1 MTPAPR
7 QRLIVLDVPSLVHR
21 AYHAV
26 PQHFSTAAG
35 EPTNAVYG
43 FINMLFRIVDDVQPQ
58 HAAAAFDPP
67 GPTFR
72 HEKFE
77 AYKANRPEL
86 DESLAVQFG
95 RVHQVIDAFGIP
107 SFELPGYEA
116 DDLLGTLAEK
126 GEKEGLDVILVTGD
140 RDAWQL
146 VTPHVKVLSS
156 NPRTGDPVMYDE
168 SAIVERWG
176 IAPAQVVDFKGL
188 LGDASDNIPGVAG
201 IGEKTA
207 TSLLREY
214 RDLED
219 VFAHL
224 DDLKPA
230 VRKRL
235 ETQRDQAELSRDLAR
250 IVTDLPVSLDLTRT
264 RLWQADADAVAA
276 LFRELEFRSL
286 LERLPF
292 DGASPSS
299 GDEAGPTLALRVVAD
314 ETELRELAEALAGSA
329 RVGLHPYVRPT
340 TWGPQLL
347 GLGFAWDGE
356 AAFVPVANEN
366 GAESLGPLRGWL
378 ADAGRP
384 KVTFSSKDLH
394 RALAEL
400 GCSLNGVEI
409 DLLLAAYVANPGATP
424 SSLDDLAFR
433 QRGWTLQPPVPEPP
447 ESGTMAALDDS
458 DDVAGAVTRRANVA
472 LTLASELQAEIEAHD
487 LTALLQDIELPLA
500 KVLADM
506 ERRGIKLDVD
516 VLRRLSG
523 TMGRE
528 IVELESAIHT
538 EVGHPFNIKSPKQ
551 LGVVLFEELGLP
563 AGRKT
568 KSGYS
573 TASGVLEGLVGA
585 NPVVQRVL
593 DYRAVTKLRSTYVDA
608 LPELVNPAT
617 GRLHTTFAQARA
629 ATGRLASANPN
640 LQNIPIR
647 TERGREIRRAFVA
660 DDDDHLLL
668 SIDYSQ
674 IELRVLAHFSE
685 DPAMCEAFE
694 QGQDIH
700 TTTAARMHQVPLEAV
715 SADMRRLAKTTNFGI
730 VYGISAQGLAQG
742 TELSREEA
750 GEFIANYFRTYPG
763 VKTYMDRTIE
773 GAHERGY
780 VQTLLGRRRYL
791 PELRTRAQHER
802 AAAERMAINMPIQGT
817 AADIIKIAMLA
828 LARELESRGLASRM
842 LLQVHDELVIE
853 VPRAEVDQVVV
864 LAKQRMREAVRL
876 RVPLVVDAKLGPNWR
891 DMEET

>member
-26 PQHFSTAAG
+26 PQHFSTADG
-35 EPTNAVYG
+35 EPTNAVFG
-43 FINMLFRIVDDVQPQ
+43 FINMLLRIVDDVQPQ

-72 HEKFE
+72 HKQFE

-95 RVHQVIDAFGIP
+95 RVQQVVDAFGIP

-116 DDLLGTLAEK
+116 DDVLGTLAHQAER
-126 GEKEGLDVILVTGD
+126 EGLDVVLVTGD

-168 SAIVERWG
+168 TAIVERWG
-176 IAPAQVVDFKGL
+176 IAPAQVADFKGL

-207 TSLLREY
+207 STLLGAY

-219 VFAHL
+219 VFEHL
-224 DDLKPA
+224 EDLKPA

-235 ETQRDQAELSRDLAR
+235 EAQRDQAELSRELAR
-250 IVTDLPVSLDLTRT
+250 IVTDLPISLDLDRT
-264 RLWQADADAVAA
+264 KLWQADADAVAA
-276 LFRELEFRSL
+276 LFRELEFRTL

-292 DGASPSS
+292 DGTSPSP
-299 GDEAGPTLALRVVAD
+299 GGEAGPGPAPRVIAD
-314 ETELRELAEALAGSA
+314 ETDLRELADALANSA
-329 RVGLHPYVRPT
+329 LVGLHPYVRST
-340 TWGPQLL
+340 TWGPHLL
-347 GLGFAWDGE
+347 GLGIAWDGE
-356 AAFVPVANEN
+356 AAFVAVAEEG
-366 GAESLGPLRGWL
+366 GAESLAPLGAWL
-378 ADAGRP
+378 ADAARP
-384 KVTFSSKDLH
+384 KVTFSSKELH

-400 GCSLNGVEI
+400 GHSLNGVEI

-433 QRGWTLQPPVPEPP
+433 RRGWTLQPAVPEPP
-447 ESGTMAALDDS
+447 ERGTLPALNDTDDP
-458 DDVAGAVTRRANVA
+458 ARAVTRRADVA
-472 LTLASELQAEIEAHD
+472 LTLAADLQAEIEAHD
-487 LTALLQDIELPLA
+487 LTALLRDIELPLA

-516 VLRRLSG
+516 ALRRLSE
-523 TMGRE
+523 TMGHE
-528 IVELESAIHT
+528 IVELESAIHA
-538 EVGHPFNIKSPKQ
+538 EAGRPFNIKSPKQ
-551 LGVVLFEELGLP
+551 LGVVLFEDLGLP

-573 TASGVLEGLVGA
+573 TASGVLEGLVEA
-585 NPVVQRVL
+585 HPMVQRVL

-608 LPELVNPAT
+608 LPELVNPAS
-617 GRLHTTFAQARA
+617 GRLHTTFGQARA
-629 ATGRLASANPN
+629 ATGRLASASPN

-660 DDDDHLLL
+660 NDDDHLLL
-668 SIDYSQ
+668 AIDYSQ

-685 DPAMCEAFE
+685 DPAMSEAFE
-694 QGQDIH
+694 RGQDIH
-700 TTTAARMHQVPLEAV
+700 VTTAARMHDVPLDAV
-715 SADMRRLAKTTNFGI
+715 NADMRRLAKTTNFGI

-773 GAHERGY
+773 AAHEAGY

-791 PELRTRAQHER
+791 PELRARAQHER

-817 AADIIKIAMLA
+817 AADIIKIAMVA
-828 LARELESRGLASRM
+828 LARELESRGLVSRI

-853 VPRAEVDQVVV
+853 VPRVEVDQVVP
-864 LAKQRMREAVRL
+864 LAKQCMRDAVRL
-876 RVPLVVDAKLGPNWR
+876 HVPLVVDAKLGPNWR

>member
-1 MTPAPR
+1 MTTTPR

-26 PQHFSTAAG
+26 PQHFSTADG

-43 FINMLFRIVDDVQPQ
+43 FINMLLRIVDDVQPE

-72 HEKFE
+72 HKQFE

-95 RVHQVIDAFGIP
+95 RVQQVIDAFGIP

-116 DDLLGTLAEK
+116 DDVLGTLAAQA
-126 GEKEGLDVILVTGD
+126 EKEGLDVILVTGD

-219 VFAHL
+219 VFEHL
-224 DDLKPA
+224 EDLKPA

-235 ETQRDQAELSRDLAR
+235 ETQRDQAELSRALAR

-292 DGASPSS
+292 DGSSPPSE
-299 GDEAGPTLALRVVAD
+299 DEDGPTLALRVVAD
-314 ETELRELAEALAGSA
+314 ETGLGELAQALASSA

-340 TWGPQLL
+340 TWGPHLL
-347 GLGFAWDGE
+347 GLGFAWGGE
-356 AAFVPVANEN
+356 AAFVPVADEG
-366 GAESLGPLRGWL
+366 GAESLTPLRAWL
-378 ADAGRP
+378 ADAARP

-400 GCSLNGVEI
+400 GYSLNGVEI

-447 ESGTMAALDDS
+447 ESGTMPALDDT
-458 DDVAGAVTRRANVA
+458 DDVAGAVTRRADVA
-472 LTLASELQAEIEAHD
+472 LTLAAELQAEIEAHD
-487 LTALLQDIELPLA
+487 LTELLQDIELPLA

-516 VLRRLSG
+516 ILRQLSG
-523 TMGRE
+523 AMGHE
-528 IVELESAIHT
+528 IVELESAIHA

-551 LGVVLFEELGLP
+551 LGAVLFEELGLP

-573 TASGVLEGLVGA
+573 TASGVLEGLVDTH
-585 NPVVQRVL
+585 PVAQRVL
-593 DYRAVTKLRSTYVDA
+593 DYRGVTKLRSTYVDA

-685 DPAMCEAFE
+685 DPAMCGAFE

-700 TTTAARMHQVPLEAV
+700 ATTAARMHDVPLDAV
-715 SADMRRLAKTTNFGI
+715 SDDMRRLAKTTNFGI

-763 VKTYMDRTIE
+763 VKTYTDRTIE

-791 PELRTRAQHER
+791 PALRARAQHER

-817 AADIIKIAMLA
+817 AADIIKIAMVA
-828 LARELESRGLASRM
+828 LARELESRGLASRI

-853 VPRAEVDQVVV
+853 VPRAEVDRVVA

>member
-1 MTPAPR
+1 MAPTPR

-26 PQHFSTAAG
+26 PQHFSTADG

-43 FINMLFRIVDDVQPQ
+43 FINMLLRIVDDVQPE

-72 HEKFE
+72 HKQFE

-86 DESLAVQFG
+86 DESLAVQFS
-95 RVHQVIDAFGIP
+95 RVQQVIDAFGIP

-116 DDLLGTLAEK
+116 DDVLGTLAEQA
-126 GEKEGLDVILVTGD
+126 EKEGLDVILVTGD

-176 IAPAQVVDFKGL
+176 IAPTQVVDFKGL

-219 VFAHL
+219 VFEHL
-224 DDLKPA
+224 EDLKPA

-235 ETQRDQAELSRDLAR
+235 ETQRDQAELSRELAR

-264 RLWQADADAVAA
+264 RLWQANADAVAA

-292 DGASPSS
+292 DGSSPPS
-299 GDEAGPTLALRVVAD
+299 GDEDGPTLALRVVAD
-314 ETELRELAEALAGSA
+314 ETGLGELAQALASSA

-340 TWGPQLL
+340 TWGPHLL

-356 AAFVPVANEN
+356 AAFVPVADEG
-366 GAESLGPLRGWL
+366 GAESLTPLRAWL
-378 ADAGRP
+378 ADAARP

-400 GCSLNGVEI
+400 GYSLNGVEI

-447 ESGTMAALDDS
+447 ESGTMPALDDT
-458 DDVAGAVTRRANVA
+458 DDVAGAVTRRADVA
-472 LTLASELQAEIEAHD
+472 LTLAAELQAEIEAHD
-487 LTALLQDIELPLA
+487 LTELLQDIELPLA

-516 VLRRLSG
+516 ILRRISG
-523 TMGRE
+523 AMGHE
-528 IVELESAIHT
+528 IVELESAIHA

-551 LGVVLFEELGLP
+551 LGAVLFEELGLP

-573 TASGVLEGLVGA
+573 TASGVLEGLVDTH
-585 NPVVQRVL
+585 PVAQRVL
-593 DYRAVTKLRSTYVDA
+593 DYRGVTKLRSTYVDA

-647 TERGREIRRAFVA
+647 TERGREIRHAFVA

-700 TTTAARMHQVPLEAV
+700 ATTAARMHDVPLDAV
-715 SADMRRLAKTTNFGI
+715 SDDMRRLAKTTNFGI

-791 PELRTRAQHER
+791 PELRARAQHER

-817 AADIIKIAMLA
+817 AADIIKIAMVA
-828 LARELESRGLASRM
+828 LARKLESRGLASRI

-853 VPRAEVDQVVV
+853 VPRAEVDRVVA